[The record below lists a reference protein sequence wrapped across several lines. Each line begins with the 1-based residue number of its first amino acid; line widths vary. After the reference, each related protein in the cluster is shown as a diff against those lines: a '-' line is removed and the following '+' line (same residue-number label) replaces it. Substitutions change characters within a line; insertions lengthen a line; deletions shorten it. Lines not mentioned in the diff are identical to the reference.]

1 MQRRTLAALIPGAAL
16 TAAGVAFAKDN
27 DMTNI
32 DLSVTDPDLIAIRE
46 RFLKKDVPAHTSA
59 LTERERFLVQ
69 ATTLTTLS
77 EPLSLKR
84 VVKEALAA
92 GVKPLEIREAVYQ
105 PFAYIGFAKVET
117 AVLAMNEAF
126 REAGVKLPLESAAT
140 VTDADR
146 FEKGLAEQKTIFGSA
161 IDTMHKN
168 ATDDV
173 RFLQVDAL
181 TGWCFGD
188 TYTRKGLTLAE
199 RELLTFVTIAT
210 LGGCEPQLRAHTGGN
225 RTMGA
230 TKQKLIDTIAAMAGY
245 IGFPRTLNAL
255 AIVQEVFKD

>member
-16 TAAGVAFAKDN
+16 TAAGVSVAKETK
-27 DMTNI
+27 MTAP
-32 DLSVTDPDLIAIRE
+32 DLSVTDPDLVAIRE

-69 ATTLTTLS
+69 ITTLTTLS

-117 AVLAMNEAF
+117 GVLAMNEAF
-126 REAGVKLPLESAAT
+126 VEAGVKLPLESATT

-146 FEKGLAEQKTIFGSA
+146 FEKGLTPSTRCTRTPPTTSA
-161 IDTMHKN
+161 SCRWM
-168 ATDDV
+168 
-173 RFLQVDAL
+173 R
-181 TGWCFGD
+181 
-188 TYTRKGLTLAE
+188 
-199 RELLTFVTIAT
+199 
-210 LGGCEPQLRAHTGGN
+210 
-225 RTMGA
+225 
-230 TKQKLIDTIAAMAGY
+230 
-245 IGFPRTLNAL
+245 
-255 AIVQEVFKD
+255 

>member
-16 TAAGVAFAKDN
+16 TAAGVAFAKEN
-27 DMTNI
+27 DMTTT
-32 DLSVTDPDLIAIRE
+32 DLSVTDPDLVAIRE
-46 RFLKKDVPAHTSA
+46 HFLKLDVPAHTSA

-69 ATTLTTLS
+69 VTTLTTLS

-126 REAGVKLPLESAAT
+126 VEAGVKLPLESATT

-146 FEKGLAEQKTIFGSA
+146 FEKGLTQQKTIFGPA

-168 ATDDV
+168 TTDDI

-199 RELLTFVTIAT
+199 REHLTFVTIAT

-225 RTMGA
+225 RAMGA
-230 TKQKLIDTIAAMAGY
+230 TKQKLIDTIAAMSGY
-245 IGFPRTLNAL
+245 IGFPRSLNAL
-255 AIVQEVFKD
+255 AIVQEIYKA

>member
-1 MQRRTLAALIPGAAL
+1 M
-16 TAAGVAFAKDN
+16 
-27 DMTNI
+27 
-32 DLSVTDPDLIAIRE
+32 
-46 RFLKKDVPAHTSA
+46 
-59 LTERERFLVQ
+59 
-69 ATTLTTLS
+69 
-77 EPLSLKR
+77 
-84 VVKEALAA
+84 
-92 GVKPLEIREAVYQ
+92 KPLEIREAVYQ

-117 AVLAMNEAF
+117 GVLAMNEAF
-126 REAGVKLPLESAAT
+126 VEAGVKLPLESATT

-146 FEKGLAEQKTIFGSA
+146 FEKGLTQQKTIFGPA

-168 ATDDV
+168 ATDDI

-199 RELLTFVTIAT
+199 REHLTFVTIAT

-225 RTMGA
+225 RAMGA

-255 AIVQEVFKD
+255 AIVQEIYKA

>member
-16 TAAGVAFAKDN
+16 TAAGVSVAKEN
-27 DMTNI
+27 KMTTT
-32 DLSVTDPDLIAIRE
+32 DLSVTDPDLIAIRD
-46 RFLKKDVPAHTSA
+46 RYLKTDVPAHTSA
-59 LTERERFLVQ
+59 LSERERFLVQ
-69 ATTLTTLS
+69 VTTLTTLS

-92 GVKPLEIREAVYQ
+92 GVKPLEIR
-105 PFAYIGFAKVET
+105 
-117 AVLAMNEAF
+117 
-126 REAGVKLPLESAAT
+126 KLPLESATT

-146 FEKGLAEQKTIFGSA
+146 FEKGLTQQKTIFGPA

-168 ATDDV
+168 TTDDI

-199 RELLTFVTIAT
+199 REHLTFVTIAT

-225 RTMGA
+225 RAMGA
-230 TKQKLIDTIAAMAGY
+230 TKQKLIDTIAAMSGY
-245 IGFPRTLNAL
+245 IGFPRSLNAL
-255 AIVQEVFKD
+255 AIVQEIYKA

>member
-16 TAAGVAFAKDN
+16 TAAGVAFAKEN

-46 RFLKKDVPAHTSA
+46 RFLKKDVPSHTSA

-105 PFAYIGFAKVET
+105 PFAYIGKGRNGRPRHERS
-117 AVLAMNEAF
+117 LPGSR
-126 REAGVKLPLESAAT
+126 REASARIGRDRNRRRPL
-140 VTDADR
+140 
-146 FEKGLAEQKTIFGSA
+146 
-161 IDTMHKN
+161 
-168 ATDDV
+168 
-173 RFLQVDAL
+173 
-181 TGWCFGD
+181 
-188 TYTRKGLTLAE
+188 
-199 RELLTFVTIAT
+199 
-210 LGGCEPQLRAHTGGN
+210 
-225 RTMGA
+225 
-230 TKQKLIDTIAAMAGY
+230 
-245 IGFPRTLNAL
+245 
-255 AIVQEVFKD
+255 

>member
-16 TAAGVAFAKDN
+16 TAAGVSVAKEN
-27 DMTNI
+27 KMTTT
-32 DLSVTDPDLIAIRE
+32 DLSVTDPDLIAIRD
-46 RFLKKDVPAHTSA
+46 RYLKTDVPAHTSA
-59 LTERERFLVQ
+59 LSERERFLVQ
-69 ATTLTTLS
+69 VTTLTTLS

-126 REAGVKLPLESAAT
+126 VEAGVKLPLESATT

-146 FEKGLAEQKTIFGSA
+146 FEKGLTQQKTIFGPA

-168 ATDDV
+168 ATDDI

-199 RELLTFVTIAT
+199 REHLTFVTIAT

-225 RTMGA
+225 RAMGA
-230 TKQKLIDTIAAMAGY
+230 TKQKLIDTIAAMSGY
-245 IGFPRTLNAL
+245 IGFPRSLNAL
-255 AIVQEVFKD
+255 AIVQEIYKA